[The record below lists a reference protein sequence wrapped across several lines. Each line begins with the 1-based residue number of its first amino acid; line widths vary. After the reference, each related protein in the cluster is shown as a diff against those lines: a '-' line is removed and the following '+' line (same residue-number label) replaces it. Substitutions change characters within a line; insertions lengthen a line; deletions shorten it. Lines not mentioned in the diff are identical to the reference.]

1 MHAYFFP
8 NLKIFTFNLSST
20 VLYFSRNKHT
30 LSHFVQGLKIPTKQI
45 PTKQF
50 FTSRV
55 VEHTRGLPSKK
66 LKLRLLQWESSASWM
81 NHNVS
86 ESWRPMLVLFTL
98 PENCPTTECFL
109 VPFFS
114 ISEYRAQLSAFFP
127 QFRSELPGLGF
138 IVGVVGIH
146 KSSIGYL
153 LPILLLINRV
163 CVSFRA
169 LMQVLSWFFRLAGSF
184 SLIKELLSLTITNDQ
199 MSANCI
205 PSQPTVYLVQSK
217 IIRDFTMN

>member
-1 MHAYFFP
+1 MQAYFFP

-114 ISEYRAQLSAFFP
+114 ISEYNYYKITIICFFSLVQVWASRFGLYCRRCRYSQIQHWISSPYSALNQQSMCILSCLDA
-127 QFRSELPGLGF
+127 S
-138 IVGVVGIH
+138 IVLVFQI
-146 KSSIGYL
+146 
-153 LPILLLINRV
+153 
-163 CVSFRA
+163 
-169 LMQVLSWFFRLAGSF
+169 SWF
-184 SLIKELLSLTITNDQ
+184 I
-199 MSANCI
+199 
-205 PSQPTVYLVQSK
+205 QPY
-217 IIRDFTMN
+217 